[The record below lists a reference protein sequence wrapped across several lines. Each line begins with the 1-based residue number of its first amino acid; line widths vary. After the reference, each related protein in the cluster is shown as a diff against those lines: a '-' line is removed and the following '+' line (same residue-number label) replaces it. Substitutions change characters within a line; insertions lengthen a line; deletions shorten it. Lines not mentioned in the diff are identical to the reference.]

1 MSQKARAKRSRK
13 TPAPTK
19 AAGVKKVL
27 AYDLGGTKVAVGVV
41 DSRGEVLEE
50 IRVPVQIE
58 QGKKALIAQLADLGK
73 QLISKHRGIR
83 FAGIAS
89 AGPLDPEGGVLLD
102 PTNFASGGEPWGKFP
117 IVKLLSAKL
126 GIPVRLENDAAA
138 AILAEHWVGAARKY
152 DNAIILTLG
161 TGLGTGMI
169 VNGKLERAGRAQHPE
184 GGHVIVNY
192 NDQSAPCGCGNLG
205 CAEAYLSGRS
215 FARRAR
221 VRFGNATLTG
231 KDIADLA
238 RKRDPRAMAAFE
250 EYASIL
256 AIALHNYAV
265 LYAPE
270 IAVFT
275 GSFAESADLFL
286 EPTRRHL
293 EHLLARRRVGV
304 DLLPKLAISSLEN
317 RAGLIGG
324 AFVALQYFSPN
335 VSAKAARRGAS

>member
-1 MSQKARAKRSRK
+1 MSPKARSRRS
-13 TPAPTK
+13 AISSSS
-19 AAGVKKVL
+19 VKKVL
-27 AYDLGGTKVAVGVV
+27 AYDLGGTKVAVGII
-41 DSRGEVLEE
+41 DSRGKVHEE

-58 QGKKALIAQLADLGK
+58 QGKTALIEQLSDLGS
-73 QLISKHRGIR
+73 QLVSKHRGVR

-89 AGPLDPEGGVLLD
+89 AGPLDPESGFLLD

-117 IVKLLSAKL
+117 IVKLLSKKL
-126 GIPVRLENDAAA
+126 RMPVRLENDAAA
-138 AILAEHWVGAARKY
+138 AVVAEHWVGSAKKY
-152 DNAIILTLG
+152 DNALILTLG

-169 VNGKLERAGRAQHPE
+169 VNGKLVRAGRNQHPE
-184 GGHVIVNY
+184 GGHIILNY

-221 VRFGNATLTG
+221 ARFGNATLTA

-250 EYASIL
+250 EYAQVM
-256 AIALHNYAV
+256 AVALHNYAV
-265 LYAPE
+265 IYAPE

-324 AFVALQYFSPN
+324 AFVALQYF
-335 VSAKAARRGAS
+335 AKSKTR